1 MKKTDKIRE
10 ADMGDKVV
18 HDYSRPGS
26 KPGKPF
32 RAVLLLFTAL
42 FMSLQI
48 ASSQRF
54 AYVDSEYILN
64 NIPAYRAAQEQ
75 LDKLAGEWQKEI
87 EVKYE
92 EVEVLYRNYQND
104 RVLMSE
110 EMRRKRENEIVT
122 REAEAAELQRKY
134 FGPEGEL
141 FKNQEELIRPIQD
154 QVYKAVQDLA
164 TEQNLAVIFD
174 TANSA
179 TMLYTNPRNDLSD
192 DVLKKLGYRN

>member
-1 MKKTDKIRE
+1 MINIDNSTE
-10 ADMGDKVV
+10 TEMHDKVM
-18 HDYSRPGS
+18 HDRSGLRLKS
-26 KPGKPF
+26 GKK
-32 RAVLLLFTAL
+32 FTAL
-42 FMSLQI
+42 FFIAAALFMFLQI
-48 ASSQRF
+48 ASAQRF
-54 AYVDSEYILN
+54 AYVDSDYILS

-87 EVKYE
+87 EAKYE
-92 EVEVLYRNYQND
+92 EVEALYRNYQND

-110 EMRRKRENEIVT
+110 EMRRKREDEIVT

-141 FKNQEELIRPIQD
+141 FNNQEELVRPIQD
-154 QVYKAVQDLA
+154 QVYNAVQELA

-174 TANSA
+174 SANSA
-179 TMLYTNPRNDLSD
+179 TMLYTNPRNDISD